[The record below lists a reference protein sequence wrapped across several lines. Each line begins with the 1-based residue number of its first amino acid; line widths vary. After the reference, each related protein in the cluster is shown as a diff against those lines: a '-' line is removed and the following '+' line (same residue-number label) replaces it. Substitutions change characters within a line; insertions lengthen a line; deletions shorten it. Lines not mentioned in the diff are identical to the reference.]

1 VPYFTLTLDAPGPV
15 VNAVVTVS
23 DGRRQALEAAQ
34 QPIPTQQ
41 IVRALIDTGASHT
54 SIDPTVLAALGLTP
68 TGTIEIVTPS
78 TGTGTHTADT
88 YDVDFKI
95 YASAEDIPLAT
106 SNLRV
111 SACELFLK
119 QGIHALI
126 GRDILSRC
134 VFIYTGSTNSFTV
147 CF

>member
-1 VPYFTLTLDAPGPV
+1 MPHFTLLIEPAGPV
-15 VNAVVTVS
+15 VNAIITVS
-23 DGRRQALEAAQ
+23 EGRRSALTAAGQ
-34 QPIPTQQ
+34 DIPGIQV
-41 IVRALIDTGASHT
+41 IRALVDTGASHT
-54 SIDPTVLAALGLTP
+54 SIEPAVLASLGLTP

-88 YDVDFKI
+88 YDVDFSI
-95 YASAEDIPLAT
+95 YGSTNEPPLLF

-111 SACELFLK
+111 STAELFSR

-134 VFIYTGSTNSFTV
+134 VLVYNGTLAQFTLA
-147 CF
+147 F